1 MARQFVVQLENRPG
15 ELAHLARALATRWID
30 IVHVACVGTGAAAC
44 TFLTTSDPDATR
56 DVLRGMGI
64 PFIEG
69 EMVFAEVEDRP
80 GGLAELAEGLA
91 AAGVNI
97 LAALTVGRH
106 EDRRDGPLGRRRTTG
121 TRAAGPPG
129 SGRRAVLT

>member
-1 MARQFVVQLENRPG
+1 MVRQFVVQLENRPG

-30 IVHVACVGTGAAAC
+30 IVHVACVGTGATAC

-56 DVLRGMGI
+56 DVLRGMGT

-80 GGLAELAEGLA
+80 GGLAELAERLA

-106 EDRRDGPLGRRRTTG
+106 EGIVEMALSVDDEQRALEVLGHPVP
-121 TRAAGPPG
+121 AAER
-129 SGRRAVLT
+129 S